1 MDLVANTQAHLASKN
16 AATLAIIVHVL
27 ERVRKYCRVVTSVH
41 PTVEKFVR
49 TFEAVRFVKIQILP
63 QLKSL
68 FLRFQF

>member
-27 ERVRKYCRVVTSVH
+27 ERVRKYCRVVISVH
-41 PTVEKFVR
+41 PIVEKFVR